1 LNLAIFDLDHTLIP
15 LDSDYSWVQFYVKHC
30 PLEERRALLAKND
43 ALMDAYHAGT
53 LDPNDSLKFLIGLL
67 ARRSRSQLESWHAD
81 FMQEI
86 IEPIIGEAA
95 IKLIKRH
102 QEAGDTTLIST
113 ATNSFVTLPIAK
125 ALGVSTLIATEPQQD
140 AQGEFTGRWL
150 GTPNFKTGKVTRVQQ
165 WLQQEGKTLETF
177 SRSFFYSDS
186 INDVPLLKH
195 VTDPVA
201 TNPSPALESIAR
213 EQGWKIIRIFE

>member
-1 LNLAIFDLDHTLIP
+1 MNLAIFDLDHTLIP
-15 LDSDYSWVQFYVKHC
+15 LDSDYSWVQFYVTHC

-53 LDPNDSLKFLIGLL
+53 LDPNDSLRFLIGLL

-95 IKLIKRH
+95 LKLIKSH

-113 ATNSFVTLPIAK
+113 ATNSFVTLPIAQ

-140 AQGEFTGRWL
+140 AKGEFTGRWL
-150 GTPNFKTGKVTRVQQ
+150 GTPNFKIGKVTRVQQ

-177 SRSFFYSDS
+177 NRSFFYSDS

-201 TNPSPALESIAR
+201 TNPSPPLESIAR